1 MKLDK
6 KLVGIRIMQ
15 RRKEFGLTQ
24 DALSEQIG
32 ISKNHL
38 SSIERGVNIPT
49 TQTIFQICNV
59 LGHSPDYYL
68 IGKLSKE
75 GTRALK
81 LIQSMPVDS
90 QKIVLRLIET
100 YLNEIDCS

>member
-1 MKLDK
+1 MELDK
-6 KLVGIRIMQ
+6 NLVGIRIMQ

-24 DALSEQIG
+24 DTLSEQIG

-38 SSIERGVNIPT
+38 SSIERGINIPT
-49 TQTIFQICNV
+49 TQTIFRICNI
-59 LGHSPDYYL
+59 LGHTPDYYL

-81 LIQSMPVDS
+81 LIQSMPADS
-90 QKIVLRLIET
+90 QRILLNLIET
-100 YLNEIDCS
+100 YLKEINHS